1 MILISPGTVLI
12 LAPDWSRRPLTVYEI
27 ISKVSDPSMASISK
41 DSMIKV
47 KVYTCKDDAIHQ
59 CLGKG
64 QLILSSEMDIVVLS
78 EEDG

>member
-1 MILISPGTVLI
+1 MKC
-12 LAPDWSRRPLTVYEI
+12 
-27 ISKVSDPSMASISK
+27 SKFTEQCENSDGVSDPSMASISK

-64 QLILSSEMDIVVLS
+64 QFILSSEMDTVVLS
-78 EEDG
+78 A